1 MAPVLSLAH
10 SLTHALAT
18 LPLFSSSL
26 VAHYFTNSLLH
37 CTAQHY
43 TMLSDDEKAFL
54 LVSPQE
60 MDPVKSFFL
69 NAIQA
74 KSSVRRND

>member
-1 MAPVLSLAH
+1 
-10 SLTHALAT
+10 
-18 LPLFSSSL
+18 
-26 VAHYFTNSLLH
+26 
-37 CTAQHY
+37 
-43 TMLSDDEKAFL
+43 L

-74 KSSVRRND
+74 KSSVRRNDWVREWGSEGGSEGEGVLEWGSEAVAGARWCTAPVLTPSLKHSHLHSLTV

>member
-1 MAPVLSLAH
+1 
-10 SLTHALAT
+10 
-18 LPLFSSSL
+18 
-26 VAHYFTNSLLH
+26 
-37 CTAQHY
+37 
-43 TMLSDDEKAFL
+43 MLSDDEKAFL